1 MRNALVAGIVGL
13 SLLGGCGTTYAIPTA
28 ADLEISTAT
37 QMFEEARRNK
47 ARTILPTSA
56 AQKRFFHVM
65 QRVKPVGKKVCEEVT
80 VDLEDFICDVD
91 IQIDTKMSVRNA
103 YFTYIDDAPVIRMS
117 MPLLKDTESDDE
129 VAFVMSHEFGH
140 LIGRHIDKQKK
151 QALTGAIILGAI
163 TAYGNAYAASAG
175 QYYDPNDVTR
185 SMELGAAVGSKA
197 YSQTYELESDTLGTY
212 IAQLAGYDPVN
223 GAKFFARPE
232 DVRTRAG
239 NLSFWGTHPPN
250 EKRLATVIATVNL
263 LEKNGGRLKL
273 K

>member
-1 MRNALVAGIVGL
+1 MYRTLVAGIVGL
-13 SLLGGCGTTYAIPTA
+13 GLLAGCGTTFTIPKA
-28 ADLEISTAT
+28 ANLEISTAT

-47 ARTILPTSA
+47 DRAIIPPSA
-56 AQKRFFHVM
+56 AQKRFTRVLR
-65 QRVKPVGKKVCEEVT
+65 RVKPAGKKVCEEVT
-80 VDLEDFICDVD
+80 ADIEGFICDVD
-91 IQIDTKMSVRNA
+91 VQIDTKMPVRNA
-103 YFTYIDDAPVIRMS
+103 YFTYIGDTPVIRMS

-151 QALTGAIILGAI
+151 QALTGAIIMGAI

-185 SMELGAAVGSKA
+185 NMELGAAVGSKA

-212 IAQLAGYDPVN
+212 IAKLAGYDPIN

-232 DVRTRAG
+232 DVRTKAG
-239 NLSFWGTHPPN
+239 KLSFWGTHPPN
-250 EKRLATVIATVNL
+250 AKRLATVIATVNL
-263 LEKNGGRLKL
+263 LEENGGRLEL